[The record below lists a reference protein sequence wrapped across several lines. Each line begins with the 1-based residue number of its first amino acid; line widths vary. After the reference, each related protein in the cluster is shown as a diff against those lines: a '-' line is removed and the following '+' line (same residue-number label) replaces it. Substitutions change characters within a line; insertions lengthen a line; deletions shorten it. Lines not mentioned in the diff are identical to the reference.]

1 MKKIHYTELGATL
14 FVPATHKDIIAIL
27 EGRKYPQL
35 RSVVLDT
42 EDAIAQ
48 ESVEEALENIQKVL
62 QNLQKKKIFVFLRPR
77 NIRVLQRFLA
87 LESIEKIDGFVL
99 PKFSLENAQQY
110 LSLLKRENFVWMPS
124 IEGEELFDEKKLIK
138 LKELL
143 LPHKESII
151 LVRFGLEDMLR
162 QLALRRK
169 CDESVF
175 DRAVTGFI
183 LGRFI
188 GIFKSAGFCVSGGV
202 YPCYKDEKGFACDVE
217 RDLVEGLFSKT
228 LIHPKQVGLYHELA
242 KVCKSDFEE
251 AIEILLDDKAVYAHN
266 NKMVESTTMS
276 PWAKEIVLR
285 AQIYGLQ

>member
-1 MKKIHYTELGATL
+1 MKTIHYTELGASL
-14 FVPATHKDIIAIL
+14 FVPATHKDLLSIVSG
-27 EGRKYPQL
+27 EKYPKL

-42 EDAIAQ
+42 EDGIAE
-48 ESVEEALENIQKVL
+48 ESLEDALGALELLLKK
-62 QNLQKKKIFVFLRPR
+62 LQKRKLYIFLRPR
-77 NIRVLQRFLA
+77 NTKVLKRFLN

-110 LSLLKRENFVWMPS
+110 LSLLERENFVWMPS
-124 IEGEELFDEKKLIK
+124 IEGEELFDEKRLIK

-169 CDESVF
+169 CDESIF
-175 DRAVTGFI
+175 DRAVTRFV

-202 YPCYKDEKGFACDVE
+202 YPCYKDENGFVSDVE
-217 RDLVEGLFSKT
+217 RDLLEGLFTKT
-228 LIHPKQVGLYHELA
+228 VIHPKQVGLYHELV
-242 KVCKSDFEE
+242 KVTRNDFEE
-251 AIEILLDDKAVYAHN
+251 AVEILLDDKAVYAQN
-266 NKMVESTTMS
+266 NKMAESSTMS